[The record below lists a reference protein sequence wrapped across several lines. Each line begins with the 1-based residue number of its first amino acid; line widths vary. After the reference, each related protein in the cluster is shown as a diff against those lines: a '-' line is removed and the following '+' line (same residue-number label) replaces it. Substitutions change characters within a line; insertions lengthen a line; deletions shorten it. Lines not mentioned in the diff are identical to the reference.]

1 MYTKTEHKVGE
12 RMLGTDPVSGKPVS
26 VKIGR
31 FGPVIQIGSADDEEK
46 PRFAQ
51 LAKGMSME
59 TITLEEALES
69 FKLPRTLGEYEE
81 KSVTIGVGKFGPY
94 IRHDGAFVSVPKD
107 KDPMAIS
114 LEEAIELILAKREA
128 AENKVIK
135 TFEEEPELQILNGRF
150 GPYVA
155 YKKKNYKIPE
165 SIEPKDLNLEACF
178 KIIELQK
185 SKEENRK
192 SRYSAKKK

>member
-1 MYTKTEHKVGE
+1 
-12 RMLGTDPVSGKPVS
+12 
-26 VKIGR
+26 
-31 FGPVIQIGSADDEEK
+31 
-46 PRFAQ
+46 
-51 LAKGMSME
+51 
-59 TITLEEALES
+59 
-69 FKLPRTLGEYEE
+69 
-81 KSVTIGVGKFGPY
+81 
-94 IRHDGAFVSVPKD
+94 
-107 KDPMAIS
+107 MAIS

-128 AENKVIK
+128 TENKVIK

-165 SIEPKDLNLEACF
+165 SIEPRDLNLEACF

-192 SRYSAKKK
+192 SRDSAKKK